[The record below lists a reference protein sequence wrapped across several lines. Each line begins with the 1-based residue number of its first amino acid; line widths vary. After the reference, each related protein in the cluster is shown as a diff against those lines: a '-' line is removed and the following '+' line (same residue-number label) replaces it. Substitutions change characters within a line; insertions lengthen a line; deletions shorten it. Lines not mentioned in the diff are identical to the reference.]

1 MVVREFS
8 CSVFCFSLA
17 EFSLALCVTR
27 LAQGDKV
34 KKVRIFRAWFSHRSG
49 AVLALKT
56 FGIITEETF
65 FIVEICFVTF
75 EKL

>member
-1 MVVREFS
+1 MFVSPNYTR
-8 CSVFCFSLA
+8 
-17 EFSLALCVTR
+17 CVIR

-34 KKVRIFRAWFSHRSG
+34 KKVRSFRAWFSHGSG
-49 AVLALKT
+49 AVPALKT